1 MASRNS
7 CPHTPANSA
16 RPSTPSTPS
25 TALDPLQTPSSA
37 SYASTVP
44 PTDGVGTMLGVCCCC
59 GQQTDGPGP
68 GAPSSAPCLTS
79 EDTPDSPPDGYL
91 LSCFPLRKSRQNR
104 QRQRQRQRRPASP
117 PPPSSHSVVPPT
129 RLGRWRLQARAR
141 VRLQA
146 ARLAQVTRWR
156 ARINNPAIVLVPP
169 EGSED
174 TVPPEPRW
182 RLLTGLPSVRFRLP
196 PMPSMSSLLRRRTS
210 DASIPEPEIET
221 PPSEYAASEI
231 TCHTRRTSLDYD
243 AFGPTIADRLKS
255 QPRRNSW

>member
-1 MASRNS
+1 MPMAPRNS

-16 RPSTPSTPS
+16 RPSPSPSTPS
-25 TALDPLQTPSSA
+25 HPSSA

-44 PTDGVGTMLGVCCCC
+44 ADGVGTLLGVCCCC

-68 GAPSSAPCLTS
+68 GAPSSCPTS
-79 EDTPDSPPDGYL
+79 EDTPAPDGYL
-91 LSCFPLRKSRQNR
+91 PSCFPLRLRR
-104 QRQRQRQRRPASP
+104 QRQRKRRPASP

-156 ARINNPAIVLVPP
+156 ARINTPAIVLVPP

-182 RLLTGLPSVRFRLP
+182 RLLTGLRSVRFRLP

-210 DASIPEPEIET
+210 DASIPKPEIET